1 MIYNYIDA
9 LMTIPLIDSDA
20 NCNVKTKTETNTKQ
34 IINDDDSDPLFER
47 KIQNATDGLNHDCF
61 NWLYEKVAKFS
72 RENAAV
78 IANYIMSMKTE
89 TNLSDNYRRSII
101 ILLSRFSVFFNEQK
115 SFKSM
120 TRGLLVC
127 SHYTCNL

>member
-1 MIYNYIDA
+1 ME
-9 LMTIPLIDSDA
+9 SV
-20 NCNVKTKTETNTKQ
+20 NVKTKKQTNASTKQ
-34 IINDDDSDPLFER
+34 IITDNDCDPLFER
-47 KIQNATDGLNHDCF
+47 KIQNATEGLSHDCF

-72 RENAAV
+72 KENAAV

-101 ILLSRFSVFFNEQK
+101 IILSRFSVFFNDQK

-120 TRGLLVC
+120 TR
-127 SHYTCNL
+127 Y